1 VARKLRIHSPAIHY
15 FDMVRRCQ
23 SIREAS
29 RRLNVASSA
38 VNRQILKLEDEI
50 GAPLFERLPGGLRL
64 TAAGEIFA
72 RHVIVVMQDAERVR
86 SELDALQ
93 GLRTG
98 HVEIATVS
106 GVTTDLLPGVLEQLR
121 ERYPRVTVGVTS
133 LGSQAIPEAVISGQ
147 ADIGL
152 AFALPRTAD
161 LQQLGVGHFRLGA
174 IVPPLH
180 PLAERAE
187 VSFATCAEYPLI
199 LAKSDLSIHHL
210 LAPLLARTRPR
221 HKAPLETSSVE
232 LALQMAKRGA
242 GVAFQTRIGI
252 EAELAG
258 GTLVHVPLNDGGA
271 VFSDLGVY
279 VRSSRYLPVAVD
291 AFVRALSEQIGERE
305 AAQGSRSPTGRSGE
319 STVR

>member
-1 VARKLRIHSPAIHY
+1 MPPRLRIHSPAIHY

-38 VNRQILKLEDEI
+38 VNRQILKLEDEV
-50 GAPLFERLPGGLRL
+50 GTPLFERLPGGLRL

-72 RHVIVVMQDAERVR
+72 RHVIVVLQDSERVR

-106 GVTTDLLPGVLEQLR
+106 GVTSDLLPCVLQRLR
-121 ERYPRVTVGVTS
+121 ERYPRITVGVTS
-133 LGSQAIPEAVISGQ
+133 LGSQAIPEAVTRGQ

-152 AFALPRTAD
+152 AFALPRTAE
-161 LQQLGVGHFRLGA
+161 LQQLSVGHFRLGA
-174 IVPPLH
+174 IVAPEH
-180 PLAERAE
+180 PLAGRRE
-187 VSFATCAEYPLI
+187 VSFATCAEHPLI
-199 LAKSDLSIHHL
+199 LAKSELSIHHL
-210 LAPLLARTRPR
+210 LGPLLARTGLR
-221 HKAPLETSSVE
+221 HKAALATGSVE

-252 EAELAG
+252 EAELAS

-279 VRSSRYLPVAVD
+279 VRGSRYLPVAVD
-291 AFVRALSEQIGERE
+291 AFVRALGEEIAARE
-305 AAQGSRSPTGRSGE
+305 AQEATG
-319 STVR
+319 T

>member
-1 VARKLRIHSPAIHY
+1 MARKLRIHSPAIHY

-38 VNRQILKLEDEI
+38 VNRQILKLEDEV
-50 GAPLFERLPGGLRL
+50 GTPLFERLPGGLRL

-72 RHVIVVMQDAERVR
+72 RHVIVVLQDTERVR
-86 SELDALQ
+86 PNWTRYR

-133 LGSQAIPEAVISGQ
+133 LGSQAIPDAVTSGQ

-174 IVPPLH
+174 IVAPGH
-180 PLAERAE
+180 PLAERRD

-199 LAKSDLSIHHL
+199 PPRATFPSITCWRL
-210 LAPLLARTRPR
+210 LASHSPAAQGAAGNQFGGAGPADGQARRRRRLPDTHRHRGRAGQRHLARSAERRRLGVQRP
-221 HKAPLETSSVE
+221 
-232 LALQMAKRGA
+232 
-242 GVAFQTRIGI
+242 
-252 EAELAG
+252 
-258 GTLVHVPLNDGGA
+258 
-271 VFSDLGVY
+271 GVY

-291 AFVRALSEQIGERE
+291 AFVRALSEEIAIRE
-305 AAQGSRSPTGRSGE
+305 AAQGTSSRTTPQQR
-319 STVR
+319 